1 MFWTLTNVNLPRL
14 SLCLQN
20 NKWPH
25 IRNNNK
31 IERFPVTSRQ
41 QYSCSKTKK
50 WRPFWCA
57 KTVLWA
63 LNSIFMQKSSFVWV
77 NYYWRNALLEDEA
90 ACGFSLDL
98 ILSTY
103 GMCTVY
109 LHTDSSSEDD
119 EGKTTIQIDRICM
132 FGGMHIWNIC
142 NLENT
147 KLNTPKSIIW
157 PSPCSYRMLLLFP
170 FCQ

>member
-1 MFWTLTNVNLPRL
+1 
-14 SLCLQN
+14 
-20 NKWPH
+20 
-25 IRNNNK
+25 
-31 IERFPVTSRQ
+31 VTSRQ

-57 KTVLWA
+57 K
-63 LNSIFMQKSSFVWV
+63 NSPLGVELYFYAKIAFCLSKLLPAACQVSG
-77 NYYWRNALLEDEA
+77 NALLKDEA

-109 LHTDSSSEDD
+109 LQTDSSSEDD
-119 EGKTTIQIDRICM
+119 EGKSTIQIDGIRT
-132 FGGMHIWNIC
+132 FGGMHIWNTC

-147 KLNTPKSIIW
+147 KLNTPKSII
-157 PSPCSYRMLLLFP
+157 
-170 FCQ
+170 